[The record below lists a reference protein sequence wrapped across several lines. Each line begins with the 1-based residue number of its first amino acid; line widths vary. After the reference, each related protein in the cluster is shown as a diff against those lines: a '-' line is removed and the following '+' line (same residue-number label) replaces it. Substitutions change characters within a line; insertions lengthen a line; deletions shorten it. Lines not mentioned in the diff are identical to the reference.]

1 MEPLRSLADLQD
13 ALKAA
18 RVDYNHSLARRVSRR
33 KTIHKS
39 RKTAFQS
46 VLPNATWSGAVPGP
60 PQCVLPNSTKQDP
73 ECR

>member
-1 MEPLRSLADLQD
+1 MEPLRSLTDLQD

-39 RKTAFQS
+39 RKTAFQL
-46 VLPNATWSGAVPGP
+46 VLPNATWSGAVPVAPHG
-60 PQCVLPNSTKQDP
+60 VLSKSSKRDP